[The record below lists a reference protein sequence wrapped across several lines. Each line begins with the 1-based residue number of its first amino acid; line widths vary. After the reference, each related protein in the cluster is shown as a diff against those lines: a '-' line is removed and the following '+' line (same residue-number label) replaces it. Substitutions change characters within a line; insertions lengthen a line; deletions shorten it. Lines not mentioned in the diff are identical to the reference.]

1 VCHDDDDDDDDDA
14 RTVFRLS
21 SNDILLFALPGS
33 AAGAG
38 GKGTLWRCRTLRV
51 GSAFELEY
59 HGVYL
64 SAQNRRHGV
73 SIVIQIEH
81 ELAALA
87 GGLRQGK

>member
-1 VCHDDDDDDDDDA
+1 MMMMMMMMM
-14 RTVFRLS
+14 
-21 SNDILLFALPGS
+21 IPPGS

-64 SAQNRRHGV
+64 SAQNRRHVV
-73 SIVIQIEH
+73 SIVIRIEQ
-81 ELAALA
+81 ELAALE
-87 GGLRQGK
+87 GGLRQGI